1 MKIDEQEI
9 MQSAKRLSE
18 KENSMLCV
26 KPWRRRRM
34 SVPGWLVFVPAAAI
48 IGFVFGI
55 FVGEKQSPA
64 AMPVMAKADTV
75 YIKQLERVTEYDTIY
90 RTLPSETKKKD
101 TKRSGMPVSKDNIP
115 YHLLVMQ

>member
-1 MKIDEQEI
+1 

-26 KPWRRRRM
+26 KPWRRQRI

-90 RTLPSETKKKD
+90 RTLPSETKVTGALVLVCSVVHTTID
-101 TKRSGMPVSKDNIP
+101 IVT
-115 YHLLVMQ
+115 LLMYGIQNAA